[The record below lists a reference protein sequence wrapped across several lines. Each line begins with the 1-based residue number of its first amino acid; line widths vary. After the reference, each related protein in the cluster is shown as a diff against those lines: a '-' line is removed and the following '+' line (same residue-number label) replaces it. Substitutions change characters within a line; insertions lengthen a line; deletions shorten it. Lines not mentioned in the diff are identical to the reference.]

1 MCRPTKSRF
10 TPSRRQRECGAVPG
24 DAPQSAKKQK
34 DRIQRADVFDV
45 PANPGKL
52 EAVRDLWPDWQRGLR
67 AEAMVARKD
76 LMAGRQ
82 IRERLYA
89 ADEAME
95 PGIVASKA
103 AIGAQKQQMVRAQAI
118 GTITSWIGNRKNDVS
133 DAIQAQFNPRKWGG
147 RAKRRF
153 AALDE
158 DARKAIEADLA
169 ELRHE
174 LSAINIQKLWM
185 VPDDILVM
193 RKLGNGQ
200 LVSVSDRARRIA
212 KAMFRGVAAK
222 HKWPRFRNMSMRM
235 DYRAGPSNAWL
246 EPSDVNA
253 FSWWLNLKIEGGS
266 VALPIRGWGRGHGGR
281 SQGALRQGALG
292 KTVNLVG
299 NDDGSIRIVLN
310 RDMTDAFAASREA
323 YQPKID
329 VLSFDF
335 GLNTLVATSKGDLLG
350 RGFKEKLL
358 PLAEKTMEIMAREQ
372 KAGRKPGDC
381 AGYNA
386 LIEKMRGMI
395 DTEVNRVFNHAVAL
409 HRPRVIAVEKL
420 DFRGMG
426 LSRKLN
432 RILSNCGR
440 GAVEKKLNDLAE
452 RYGIEIHE
460 VEPAYTSQTC
470 SCCGYVD
477 KAQRKGEKFQCRHC
491 GMRMHA
497 DVNGA
502 RNIAQ
507 AIGQASQI
515 VTETSEGCS
524 QRTVKASDVPR
535 RQKRKAS
542 SLSRTRSAS
551 LRVLVRRFDERVTD
565 LAAVSR
571 PRRGPSGARESA
583 SDPRLT
589 NPYWKRHSLLLK
601 GKSEEGR
608 NSKAAACAVAT

>member
-1 MCRPTKSRF
+1 MCRPTKSRI

-52 EAVRDLWPDWQRGLR
+52 KAVRDLWPDWQRGLR

-76 LMAGRQ
+76 LMTGRQ

-95 PGIVASKA
+95 PGIVASKM
-103 AIGAQKQQMVRAQAI
+103 AIGAASQQMVRAQAM

-147 RAKRRF
+147 NAKRRF
-153 AALDE
+153 SALSDE
-158 DARKAIEADLA
+158 ARKTIETDLS

-185 VPDDILVM
+185 APDDTAVM

-246 EPSDVNA
+246 EPSDVDT
-253 FSWWLNLKIEGGS
+253 FSWWLNLKTEGGP
-266 VALPIRGWGRGHGGR
+266 VALPIRGWGRGHGDR
-281 SQGALRQGALG
+281 AQGALRQGALG
-292 KTVNLVG
+292 KTVNIVS
-299 NDDGSIRIVLN
+299 NDDG
-310 RDMTDAFAASREA
+310 FAASRATYE
-323 YQPKID
+323 PKIEI
-329 VLSFDF
+329 LSFDF
-335 GLNTLVATSKGDLLG
+335 GFNTLVATNQGDLLG

-358 PLAEKTMEIMAREQ
+358 PLAEEAMEVMAREQ
-372 KAGRKPGDC
+372 KAGRKPGNC
-381 AGYNA
+381 ADYNA
-386 LIEKMRGMI
+386 LIGQMRGLI

-440 GAVEKKLNDLAE
+440 GTVEKKLNDLAE

-507 AIGQASQI
+507 AIGQASQ
-515 VTETSEGCS
+515 VVAETPDGCS
-524 QRTVKASDVPR
+524 RRTAKTTDVPR

-551 LRVLVRRFDERVTD
+551 LRVLVRRFDERMTD
-565 LAAVSR
+565 LSAVSR
-571 PRRGPSGARESA
+571 PRRGLSGARESA
-583 SDPRLT
+583 SDPRLK

-601 GKSEEGR
+601 GKSEQGR

>member
-1 MCRPTKSRF
+1 MCRPTRSRI
-10 TPSRRQRECGAVPG
+10 TPSRRQRECGAVLG

-52 EAVRDLWPDWQRGLR
+52 KAVRDLWPDWQRGLR

-76 LMAGRQ
+76 LMSGQQ

-103 AIGAQKQQMVRAQAI
+103 AIGAQKQQMVRAQAM
-118 GTITSWIGNRKNDVS
+118 GTITSWLGNRKNDVS
-133 DAIQAQFNPRKWGG
+133 DAIQTQFNPRKWGG
-147 RAKRRF
+147 KAKRRF

-169 ELRHE
+169 DLRHE

-185 VPDDILVM
+185 APDDIPVM
-193 RKLGNGQ
+193 RKLDNGQ

-246 EPSDVNA
+246 ESSDVDA
-253 FSWWLNLKIEGGS
+253 FSWWLNLKTEAGP
-266 VALPIRGWGRGHGGR
+266 VALPLRGWGRGHGER
-281 SQGALRQGALG
+281 AQGALRQGALG

-323 YQPKID
+323 YQPNID

-335 GLNTLVATSKGDLLG
+335 GLNTLVATSEGDLLG
-350 RGFKEKLL
+350 RGFKDKLL
-358 PLAEKTMEIMAREQ
+358 PLAEQTMEIMAREQ

-381 AGYNA
+381 ADYNA
-386 LIEKMRGMI
+386 LIEKMRGLI

-477 KAQRKGEKFQCRHC
+477 KTQRKGEKFQCRHC

-507 AIGQASQI
+507 AIGQASQ
-515 VTETSEGCS
+515 VVAETPEGCS
-524 QRTVKASDVPR
+524 RRTAKATDVPR

-542 SLSRTRSAS
+542 SMSRTRSAS
-551 LRVLVRRFDERVTD
+551 LRVLVRRFDERMTD
-565 LAAVSR
+565 LIAVSR

-583 SDPRLT
+583 SDPRLI

-601 GKSEEGR
+601 RKSEEGR
-608 NSKAAACAVAT
+608 NSKAAACVVAT